1 MLYVCIYQIAC
12 LVCDDTNTLTHT
24 LQFGIPVCIVR
35 LSFRW
40 RIYNVLHTHTP
51 THANA
56 LTCLMDVGG
65 TSLCIMVTHQLPT
78 PRPHSRPP
86 HIIMW
91 NMSKHHIIM
100 MQSHPVSVWIQRC
113 ALNPPSATHTLLYTA
128 NYPKCYLCEVYDF
141 ADFAATRSISV
152 DVKVSDVLF

>member
-1 MLYVCIYQIAC
+1 
-12 LVCDDTNTLTHT
+12 
-24 LQFGIPVCIVR
+24 
-35 LSFRW
+35 
-40 RIYNVLHTHTP
+40 
-51 THANA
+51 
-56 LTCLMDVGG
+56 MDVGG

-78 PRPHSRPP
+78 PRSHSRPP

-152 DVKVSDVLF
+152 DVKVSDVLFWFCLHKYHTFWFVFKMYIIPHCIKVVQTANCCCIYIQHAFYDYCSVIPALVIPAA